1 MAESH
6 HRAGPTLMGSAFEGT
21 AAPTSSHIGKDNN
34 RGVVVPQSFG
44 KRILLEP
51 VKGKSV
57 TQSSLINQDGSL
69 RGCYA

>member
-6 HRAGPTLMGSAFEGT
+6 HRAGPTLMESAFEGT